1 MRRTQ
6 GLPTRSSL
14 PAIAGFTLLENLV
27 VIVIVATLAA
37 IAAPGWLGFMS
48 QQRLARANDQV
59 LIVIRKAQAEAK
71 RTGTFREARFNF
83 AVDPPQY
90 AVLPVVTTLAPT
102 LTLTPYST
110 AQLATMTIPWETL
123 GQGNIGTNTIRL
135 TDNNPNGDSII
146 FSPKGEVVRRTL
158 AASNPTTLPYIVR
171 VSLYNR
177 PNVRRCI
184 RVETILGA
192 TSQGAGT
199 TECP

>member
-1 MRRTQ
+1 MRRTKVS
-6 GLPTRSSL
+6 PTRSSL

-27 VIVIVATLAA
+27 ILVIVGTLAA

-48 QQRLARANDQV
+48 QQRLARSNEQV
-59 LIVIRKAQAEAK
+59 LQAVRKAQADAK
-71 RTGTFREARFNF
+71 RTGSYRELRFNF
-83 AVDPPQY
+83 VADPPQY
-90 AVLPVVTTLAPT
+90 AVLPVVTSLTPT
-102 LTLTPYST
+102 LTLSPVP
-110 AQLATMTIPWETL
+110 AGQIPAHNWETL

-146 FSPKGEVVRRTL
+146 FSPKGDVVRRTL
-158 AASNPTTLPYIVR
+158 ATSNPTTLPYIVR
-171 VSLYNR
+171 VSLHNR

-192 TSQGAGT
+192 TSQGSGT